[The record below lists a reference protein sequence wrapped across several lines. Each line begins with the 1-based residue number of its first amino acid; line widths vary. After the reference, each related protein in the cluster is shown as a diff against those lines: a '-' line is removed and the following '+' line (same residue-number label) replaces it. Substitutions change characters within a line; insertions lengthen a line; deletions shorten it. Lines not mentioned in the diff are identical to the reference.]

1 MADASTE
8 PKAYEV
14 APAGSEPKLAMT
26 ETELAT
32 NPKDESAKEAPTA
45 VCTPSQEYFFDLQ
58 SYPSMP
64 LALSV
69 RTLTITEFD

>member
-14 APAGSEPKLAMT
+14 APAGSEPKLATT

-32 NPKDESAKEAPTA
+32 NPKDESSKEAPTA
-45 VCTPSQEYFFDLQ
+45 VCTPSQEYLFDLQ
-58 SYPSMP
+58 YYPLYAVGLERSHTDHNR
-64 LALSV
+64 V
-69 RTLTITEFD
+69 